1 VTHVELVFPHRPDD
15 RELADLAARA
25 GGGDVAAFERL
36 ARRVRAQVTAWA
48 GAISG
53 DRDDA
58 EDIAQL
64 VLLRLHERVAE
75 FEGRSRFTS
84 WLYRIVR
91 NVSFARERVARR
103 RRALLERHAPE
114 LRADADAPARP
125 DTDIRALAERS
136 LDSLPDAHRMVF
148 EQVDLEGKRVVDVAA
163 KLRLNPVTAR
173 GYLLRARRAVRLR
186 ILADHPEILKEFE
199 P

>member
-1 VTHVELVFPHRPDD
+1 MTHVELVFPHRPDD
-15 RELADLAARA
+15 SELADLAARA
-25 GGGDVAAFERL
+25 RDGNVAAFEQL

-48 GAISG
+48 GAMSG

-58 EDIAQL
+58 EDVAQL

-84 WLYRIVR
+84 WLFRIVR
-91 NVSFARERVARR
+91 NVSLARERVARR

-114 LRADADAPARP
+114 LHPGADAPTRSGEG
-125 DTDIRALAERS
+125 IRALAEQS
-136 LDSLPDAHRMVF
+136 LDGLPEAHRLVF
-148 EQVDLEGKRVVDVAA
+148 VGVDLEGRRVIDVAA
-163 KLRLNPVTAR
+163 ELRLHPVTAR
-173 GYLLRARRAVRLR
+173 GYLLRARRAIRLR
-186 ILADHPEILKEFE
+186 ILTDHPEILKEYE

>member
-1 VTHVELVFPHRPDD
+1 MTHVELVFPHRPDD
-15 RELADLAARA
+15 RELADLAVRA

-36 ARRVRAQVTAWA
+36 ARHVRAQVTAWA
-48 GAISG
+48 GAITG

-91 NVSFARERVARR
+91 NVSFARERVVRR
-103 RRALLERHAPE
+103 RRALLERHVPE
-114 LRADADAPARP
+114 LRADTDAPAP
-125 DTDIRALAERS
+125 PGTDIRALAERS
-136 LDSLPDAHRMVF
+136 LDGLPEAHRMVF
-148 EQVDLEGKRVVDVAA
+148 ERVDLEGKRVIDVAA
-163 KLRLNPVTAR
+163 ELRLNPVTAR
-173 GYLLRARRAVRLR
+173 GYLLRARRAIRLR
-186 ILADHPEILKEFE
+186 ILAEHPEILKEFE